1 MSDYSKLTVAKLK
14 DELDKRKL
22 PKTGLKAALVQRLE
36 EADAQAEATQTAPT
50 SGVENQPR
58 EAPEPY
64 NHQVQEGELAI
75 PEDLQPG
82 EPMEGVAVE
91 AQEQARDPLTS
102 GDEAVIAPTTD
113 QVAQKPRSIAEQSQR
128 TAEPPSTELATSQAP
143 PSTATSDILPG
154 NLTQNASREHTF
166 DAHLPTPALTQT
178 DERDTHASII
188 STQASIGPEEM
199 AEDSRKRKRRS
210 QSPAPS
216 SIETSKRLRAEEAT
230 DLRPEV
236 NLPEDYPSSQNAIT
250 GPSQEARS
258 SQNLVNG
265 DGEATSPESSTMEDV
280 APTRETAKPSKNVVV
295 PPQEV
300 NAERSV
306 GGAGGESVQQTSPLA
321 EETSKKESPHKTPT
335 PDQRFKSLAAPSSEP
350 KPHLTSESD
359 LPTNDIPSSIHPA
372 TSALYIRN
380 LMRPLNPAGLKS
392 HLISLARPPSSSPDA
407 SSASDIINTLHIDS
421 IRTHALIRFSNIAAA
436 SRVRASLHNRP
447 WPAERDRKALWIDF
461 VPEDKVSNW
470 IEVETSQSGSGARGG
485 SNTRWEVVYE
495 TGDDGVEA
503 YLQEAGAAGAAA
515 SGPSRISQSGPSAAA
530 AAAAPPPPP
539 LIKPAA
545 ESKEFKALDDLFSS
559 TAAKPKLYYLPVER
573 SIVEKRLA
581 LLDEGKG
588 GGRGDEMLRYS
599 FEDGIIVE
607 KGPEFGRGFRGARSG
622 RRGGGYSDVYRG
634 RGSGGGGGGGRG
646 RTGDGAGFRG
656 GGGYRIGE
664 ADRARGWGTY

>member
-36 EADAQAEATQTAPT
+36 EADAQAEPTQTAPT
-50 SGVENQPR
+50 SEVDNQPM
-58 EAPEPY
+58 EAPESH
-64 NHQVQEGELAI
+64 NDQVQDGSLAVQ
-75 PEDLQPG
+75 EDPQPG

-91 AQEQARDPLTS
+91 PKEQATDSLTNQ
-102 GDEAVIAPTTD
+102 DEAIIAAPTN
-113 QVAQKPRSIAEQSQR
+113 QVAQEPRPNAEQSQR
-128 TAEPPSTELATSQAP
+128 SAEPPSTEQATSQAL

-154 NLTQNASREHTF
+154 NLTQNASRENTF
-166 DAHLPTPALTQT
+166 DAHLPTPVLTQN
-178 DERDTHASII
+178 DERDTRASIV

-216 SIETSKRLRAEEAT
+216 SMETSKRLRAEDAT

-236 NLPEDYPSSQNAIT
+236 NLPEDFPSSQTATT
-250 GPSQEARS
+250 GPSQEGHS

-265 DGEATSPESSTMEDV
+265 NGEATSPETSSTEDV
-280 APTRETAKPSKNVVV
+280 APTRETDMPSKDVGLTR
-295 PPQEV
+295 EV
-300 NAERSV
+300 DVERSGSGAE
-306 GGAGGESVQQTSPLA
+306 GGGPVQQTSPLA
-321 EETSKKESPHKTPT
+321 EEAGKQESPHKTPMA
-335 PDQRFKSLAAPSSEP
+335 DKRFKSLAASSSES
-350 KPHLTSESD
+350 KTQQTSEID

-380 LMRPLNPAGLKS
+380 LMRPLNPAGFKS
-392 HLISLARPPSSSPDA
+392 HLVSLARPPSSSPNA
-407 SSASDIINTLHIDS
+407 SSASDIISTLHIDS
-421 IRTHALIRFSNIAAA
+421 IRTHALILFSDIAAA
-436 SRVRASLHNRP
+436 SRVRASLHDRP
-447 WPAERDRKALWIDF
+447 WPIERDRKPLWIDF
-461 VPEDKVSNW
+461 VPEDKVSKW
-470 IEVETSQSGSGARGG
+470 IEVETSQTGSGARGG

-495 TGDDGVEA
+495 TEDDGVEA
-503 YLQEAGAAGAAA
+503 YLQEVGAAGAAA
-515 SGPSRISQSGPSAAA
+515 SRPSRNSQSSQSA
-530 AAAAPPPPP
+530 AAAAPPLPPP

-607 KGPEFGRGFRGARSG
+607 KGPEFGRGFRGARGG
-622 RRGGGYSDVYRG
+622 RRGGGYGDVYRG
-634 RGSGGGGGGGRG
+634 RGSGGGGGRG
-646 RTGDGAGFRG
+646 RVGDGGGFRG
-656 GGGYRIGE
+656 GGGYRNGE
-664 ADRARGWGTY
+664 ADRSRGWGTY